1 MQVKNWHPGA
11 ASPAPAQIQNI
22 RGTPG
27 APPHARGRRRRR
39 PRAAR
44 AGPVRPGSARGG
56 RPAPR
61 AAHPPAR
68 PRQPRAA
75 PPAPPARAR
84 PPPRP
89 AAAGRTRA
97 GRTLSRK
104 LARPRCSACCRVSRP
119 NAPGSCGR
127 RTRPPRAAPPAPLE
141 RAHASAAPLPA
152 RACADACAGPLS
164 RVGQPCPAP
173 TRPVQARKTGR
184 PGRARSASA
193 CTASI
198 SALATSH
205 FSSAVRR
212 PWPSGAAAA
221 AACDCRAT
229 CVRLRPACGPRE
241 HCLAAARGRQPGPLA
256 SVYNML

>member
-68 PRQPRAA
+68 PRLPRAA

-89 AAAGRTRA
+89 AAAGRPKA

-173 TRPVQARKTGR
+173 TRPVQARKT
-184 PGRARSASA
+184 PGRQ
-193 CTASI
+193 
-198 SALATSH
+198 
-205 FSSAVRR
+205 
-212 PWPSGAAAA
+212 
-221 AACDCRAT
+221 
-229 CVRLRPACGPRE
+229 
-241 HCLAAARGRQPGPLA
+241 ARGPLRWQACMEWCAPPQVCGATTELRALGALLHRRVARTAGPA
-256 SVYNML
+256 APAAGMTDGHVG